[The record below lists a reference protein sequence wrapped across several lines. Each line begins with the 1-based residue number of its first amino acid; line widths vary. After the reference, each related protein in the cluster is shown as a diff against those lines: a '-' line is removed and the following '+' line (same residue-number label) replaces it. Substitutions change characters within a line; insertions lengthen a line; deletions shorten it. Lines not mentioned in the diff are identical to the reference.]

1 MQNQMMMARSMSVS
15 APASDEKHRA
25 KIRAAFSS
33 KTPTKNVIIEKLINN
48 KLTRSN
54 SHEETSSPQPVT
66 RNVVYTVNA
75 AGKPPMSFMNL
86 NQKG

>member
-1 MQNQMMMARSMSVS
+1 MARSMSVS

-33 KTPTKNVIIEKLINN
+33 KTPPKNIIIEKLINH
-48 KLTRSN
+48 KLARSN
-54 SHEETSSPQPVT
+54 SYEETSSPQPVT

-75 AGKPPMSFMNL
+75 TGKPPMGSANL
-86 NQKG
+86 SQKG

>member
-48 KLTRSN
+48 KLARSN

-75 AGKPPMSFMNL
+75 AGKPPMSYMNL